1 VPDAFAPA
9 PTARTEGNVKRIIPL
24 VVLVCALAA
33 VSTAAALH
41 PTPDPHPLSLER
53 YRSVIHN
60 QLNWTN
66 RALTNRCRDRVT
78 LDEFTK
84 TPVAAV
90 LPKGRPPHVF
100 YATRRHH
107 KAQARSSA
115 CVPTD
120 PRALGRYLAARLYG
134 WTGAAFDA
142 IDGVIRQES
151 GWDPCA
157 HFPGVHGDCGYTGDA
172 ACGVPQAVPCSK
184 LRNTWCGVSTLGA
197 CSANLQIRWLLR
209 YIDQRYGSPAAFA
222 AHKWKYGWV

>member
-1 VPDAFAPA
+1 M
-9 PTARTEGNVKRIIPL
+9 KRIIPL

-33 VSTAAALH
+33 VLCAASTAAALH

-107 KAQARSSA
+107 KAQGRSSL
-115 CVPTD
+115 CLPTTPAGIIRYVFPSYAEDTALRVAGCESTGIPYHLNPYAKNPSSSASGLFQLLDTWWAGKFNPFD
-120 PRALGRYLAARLYG
+120 PWPNTRTAYALWAGSGGSFARHWAASIG
-134 WTGAAFDA
+134 CWG
-142 IDGVIRQES
+142 
-151 GWDPCA
+151 
-157 HFPGVHGDCGYTGDA
+157 
-172 ACGVPQAVPCSK
+172 
-184 LRNTWCGVSTLGA
+184 
-197 CSANLQIRWLLR
+197 
-209 YIDQRYGSPAAFA
+209 
-222 AHKWKYGWV
+222 